1 MKIPEEEWKE
11 IEQERDELKAVR
23 RAISKRIHLLNMR
36 LAQRNRTKINP
47 PDKTNTIAYQM
58 FGKRLRDLTPDE
70 RRLYYNARQR
80 INSKRRKQK

>member
-1 MKIPEEEWKE
+1 MKTPEEWKE
-11 IEQERDELKAVR
+11 IEQERNELKEVR
-23 RAISKRIHLLNMR
+23 KALSKRIHLLNMQ
-36 LAQRNRTKINP
+36 LAQRNRTKSNT

-58 FGKRLRDLTPDE
+58 FGKRLRDLSKEE